1 MTQASYIMESEDEA
15 LRLDLKT
22 NPDALKRQVLWA
34 GLEKGMRVADLGCGP
49 GKTSFYLNRI
59 VQPGGS
65 VLAVDISPQRIAYA
79 KDHYETAGLHFV
91 QQDIRQP
98 MDHLGRFD
106 FIWMRFVLEHY
117 RTNGAA
123 MVANAAKILKPN
135 GILCLADLDHNC
147 LNHHGLSW
155 RLESAIA
162 GIMEALKG
170 HKNFDPYAGRK
181 LYAYLYDLGFR
192 EIRVAVEA
200 HHLLYGELGDED
212 TFNWRKKI
220 DIAARHAGYAFP
232 EYTDGITGF
241 QKDSATFFDDPRR
254 FTYTPII
261 VCRGRKPD
269 TPVDAACPE
278 SPMMSAR

>member
-1 MTQASYIMESEDEA
+1 MTQDSYIMESEDEA

-34 GLEKGMRVADLGCGP
+34 GLEEGMRVADLGCGP
-49 GKTSFYLNRI
+49 GKTSFYLNEI

-79 KDHYETAGLHFV
+79 KDHYETAGLQFV

-106 FIWMRFVLEHY
+106 FIFMRFVLEHY
-117 RTNGAA
+117 RTDGAA
-123 MVANAAKILKPN
+123 MVASAAKLLKPN

-155 RLESAIA
+155 QLESAIA
-162 GIMEALKG
+162 GIMEALKR

-181 LYAYLYDLGFR
+181 LYAYLYDLGFQ
-192 EIRVAVEA
+192 EIRVAMEA
-200 HHLLYGELGDED
+200 HHLLYGELGNED
-212 TFNWRKKI
+212 AFNWRKKI
-220 DIAARHAGYAFP
+220 DMAALQA
-232 EYTDGITGF
+232 E
-241 QKDSATFFDDPRR
+241 
-254 FTYTPII
+254 
-261 VCRGRKPD
+261 
-269 TPVDAACPE
+269 
-278 SPMMSAR
+278 